1 MDQNPEPAPTARSL
15 SANFWWYFVG
25 NATYSVCQWIILVA
39 MAKLVSPLMLG
50 KFALGL
56 AVSAPIL
63 TFTNLQLRAVQATD
77 AREQYHFSEYFGLR
91 IVTTAAGLLV
101 IALIALFGRFQPG
114 TAAIVLAVG
123 MAKAVEC
130 MSDVFYGLFQ
140 HHEDLKRIAVSMMLR
155 GLLASGA
162 LAAVVYLTRNVLWGT
177 LAMMGVWAVVWALHD
192 LRWGHRMVAAAH
204 AAAGG
209 RSQPGGRHGLRPR
222 TEPVR
227 SWTLFKLALP
237 LGIVMVLVALNTNIP
252 RYFVEYQMG
261 EENLGV
267 FSAMAYAMVALTGV
281 GEALGQSAAP
291 KLARYFAN
299 GQIAQFR
306 LLVGKLLAIVAVPGA
321 AAILVAYFGGATLL
335 GLMYTPRYAQHA
347 DAFTWLMVTAAAT
360 CVALLLSSA
369 VTAARHFRIQVPMF
383 ATTALTLAAGC
394 YFLVPVA
401 GMRGAAMAAAFA
413 STLHVL
419 MAAGVLTWVLLSH
432 RARQATRYGQ
442 ARPETCIAPGLEA

>member
-1 MDQNPEPAPTARSL
+1 
-15 SANFWWYFVG
+15 
-25 NATYSVCQWIILVA
+25 
-39 MAKLVSPLMLG
+39 
-50 KFALGL
+50 
-56 AVSAPIL
+56 
-63 TFTNLQLRAVQATD
+63 
-77 AREQYHFSEYFGLR
+77 
-91 IVTTAAGLLV
+91 
-101 IALIALFGRFQPG
+101 
-114 TAAIVLAVG
+114 

-155 GLLASGA
+155 GLMASAA
-162 LAAVVYLTRNVLWGT
+162 LAGVVYLTHDVLWGT

-192 LRWGHRMVAAAH
+192 LRWGHRMIAARG
-204 AAAGG
+204 AAGG
-209 RSQPGGRHGLRPR
+209 RPGPGGGRGLRPR

-252 RYFVEYQMG
+252 RYFVEYHMG
-261 EENLGV
+261 EENLGI

-306 LLVGKLLAIVAVPGA
+306 SLVGRLLAIIAVPGA

-335 GLMYTPRYAQHA
+335 RLLYTPRYAQHA
-347 DAFTWLMVTAAAT
+347 DAFVWLMVTAAAT

-383 ATTALTLAAGC
+383 ATSALALTAGC

-401 GMRGAAMAAAFA
+401 GMRGAAMAAALA

-419 MAAGVLTWVLLSH
+419 MAAGVLGWILLSH
-432 RARQATRYGQ
+432 QARQATSFRQ
-442 ARPETCIAPGLEA
+442 ARPETYSAPGLEA